1 MGSPVTAASTNKKVV
16 FRLRIQA
23 ADDESLIRRLRL
35 ALKVLWR
42 QFGLR
47 VLEIEEEQTR

>member
-1 MGSPVTAASTNKKVV
+1 MNTTTKKVV
-16 FRLRIQA
+16 YRLRMQA
-23 ADDESLIRRLRL
+23 TDDASLIRRLRM

-47 VLEIEEEQTR
+47 VLEIEEEQT